1 MSFILAYRKPKAKLA
16 RAPSNSASHEDIA
29 KIRSKYSKL
38 LSFEDLPEWY
48 RDNHFTRSGYRP
60 VSNSW
65 IACAQSLGHIHNET
79 VNIYTHLIP
88 AVGFLFGQGI
98 IYHAINHFY
107 PEASLLDQVVFGCY
121 VGAALVTML
130 ISSAYH
136 TLLNHSCR

>member
-16 RAPSNSASHEDIA
+16 RAPSNSANHEDIA

-65 IACAQSLGHIHNET
+65 IASARSLGHIHNET

-88 AVGFLFGQGI
+88 AIGFLFGQGI
-98 IYHAINHFY
+98 IYHAINNSY
-107 PEASLLDQVVFGCY
+107 PDASPLDQVVFGCY
-121 VGAALVTML
+121 LGAALVTML
-130 ISSAYH
+130 LSSAYH
-136 TLLNHSCR
+136 ILLNHSCE